1 MILSEL
7 LYIAQQR
14 GLLHPLDLHFARVVS
29 GGEEASLLMFCAAL
43 VSRNTREG
51 HVCLLLDQLRSE
63 VFFSGM
69 HQDLAQMI
77 WISVGAPENI
87 KDTLLAHSAVSDG
100 KLVAPLVLD
109 RERLYLYRMWY
120 NEVIVAKFIQ
130 RKNSSFYID
139 EQKTRK
145 ILDRY
150 FGRNVYNFQK
160 ISVAVALTRQIAIIS
175 GGPGTGKTTT
185 VAKFL
190 ASVIEL
196 SATPQYIKVVSV
208 TGKSALKLSEALGHS
223 LKRLKVSD
231 RILRS
236 FPREAVTLHRLLDV
250 HPSSQHIRFCA
261 DNPLQV
267 DVLVVDEASMIDL
280 SMMSFLIT
288 ALPYHTR
295 VLFLG
300 DRDQLTSIE
309 AGSVFSDLCY
319 RADNYYSSSR
329 AEQLF
334 RLTGCKLIKQIA
346 NRANLIG
353 DMICVLTKSYR
364 FKRSSGI
371 GQLAL
376 AVNNGQVHCTEK
388 ILNGTFSDV
397 CRIAIRCQA
406 DYQKLVENCSEG
418 YSSYLSLLHSGAK
431 PNQVL
436 TAFRCFQ
443 VLCAVHNGLFGVIE
457 LNKRIENMLHQ
468 VGLISKGF
476 PVMQKWYIGRP
487 VMIMSND
494 QDMKLF
500 NGEVG
505 IVMEDNDHQM
515 KVWFLLSDGSITAVQ
530 TCFLP
535 LHDTAFAM
543 TIHKSQGSEFDH
555 TIVILPNQIIP
566 VLTRQLVYTAITRA
580 KKKLTIYSE
589 KLIFESAVRAC
600 VSRQSGL
607 RDRIFINSENIINP

>member
-7 LYIAQQR
+7 LYIAQKR
-14 GLLHPLDLHFARVVS
+14 GLLHPLDLHFARVIS
-29 GGEEASLLMFCAAL
+29 GEDAPLLMFFAAL

-51 HVCLLLDQLRSE
+51 HVCLLLDKLRFE

-77 WISVGAPENI
+77 WMSVGAPENI
-87 KDTLLAHSAVSDG
+87 TDILLKHSAVSDG
-100 KLVAPLVLD
+100 KLPAPLVLD
-109 RERLYLYRMWY
+109 RERLYLYRMWC
-120 NEVIVAKFIQ
+120 NEIVIAKFIQ
-130 RKNSSFYID
+130 DKNSSFSID
-139 EQKTRK
+139 ERKTRK

-150 FGRNVYNFQK
+150 FGQDACDLQK
-160 ISVAVALTRQIAIIS
+160 ISAAVALTRQIAIIS

-190 ASVIEL
+190 ASFIEL
-196 SATPQYIKVVSV
+196 SLKPQCIKVVSP
-208 TGKSALKLSEALGHS
+208 TGKSALKLSEALGNAI
-223 LKRLKVSD
+223 KRLKASD
-231 RILRS
+231 YILSS
-236 FPREAVTLHRLLDV
+236 FPRDAVTLHRLLDII
-250 HPSSQHIRFCA
+250 PNSQYFRFSA
-261 DNPLQV
+261 ENPLRL
-267 DVLVVDEASMIDL
+267 DLLVIDEASMIDL
-280 SMMSFLIT
+280 SMMSRLIT
-288 ALPYHTR
+288 ALPHHAR
-295 VLFLG
+295 VLLLG

-309 AGSVFSDLCY
+309 AGSVFSDLCCH
-319 RADNYYSSSR
+319 AENYYSSTR

-334 RLTGCKLIKQIA
+334 RLTGCKLSKQVA
-346 NRANLIG
+346 KQNNLIG

-376 AVNNGQVHCTEK
+376 AVNNGQVQCTEK

-397 CRIAIRCQA
+397 CRIAIRCKTDYKRLIESCA
-406 DYQKLVENCSEG
+406 DG
-418 YSSYLSLLHSGAK
+418 YRTYLSLLHAGAK
-431 PNQVL
+431 PYQVL

-457 LNKRIENMLHQ
+457 LNKHIENMLRQ
-468 VGLISKGF
+468 VGLISKG
-476 PVMQKWYIGRP
+476 PSVIQEWYIGRP

-505 IVMEDNDHQM
+505 IAMEDYDHEM

-535 LHDTAFAM
+535 SHDTAFAM

-555 TIVILPNQIIP
+555 AIVILPNQIIP

-580 KKKLTIYSE
+580 KRKLTIYSK
-589 KLIFESAVRAC
+589 KLIFESAVRSC

-607 RDRIFINSENIINP
+607 RDRIFSSFKIE